1 MVDVR
6 GLDPRFAPSRRLS
19 SVRFL
24 TYSGEEI
31 KKISCKRITNPNTFD
46 SLLHPNIGGLYDS
59 ALGPCDKSDL
69 CGTCSLNYVHCP
81 GHVGHLPL
89 PLPVYHPLF
98 FLSLYQL
105 LRSSCWVC
113 HRLLCTPVKAQL
125 LVGQL
130 ELLSQGLLSEAL
142 ALEAAVGCNDAD
154 SADRA
159 QEGADNIIE
168 SITLRVQSCR
178 ENAAEDSVEK
188 RNMKT
193 KNLIDLRRLLV
204 NGFLKYCSVGV
215 KTCPYCA
222 APVRAVRQENHVR
235 IFLKPLARKNAG
247 SWVAAYKKELQRKK
261 EASEAAETGERGEP
275 GETVEHEG
283 SGSDR
288 EDESV
293 AAKLAESLKDSRVT
307 AEKCT
312 KQQFVSPLEVL
323 EHINALWENQGTL
336 MDAIFGYMRS
346 EVTDESGTSRR
357 STADMF
363 FLDVVPVPP
372 SRFRPVSPSVHVHVL
387 CTVSC
392 VDILCVLVYKSTSIY
407 QSMLGKHSIMLCI
420 CHY

>member
-6 GLDPRFAPSRRLS
+6 GLDPRFAPSKRLS

-81 GHVGHLPL
+81 GHMGHLPL

-113 HRLLCTPVKAQL
+113 HRLLCTPVKAHL

-142 ALEAAVGCNDAD
+142 ALEAAVGYNDVD
-154 SADRA
+154 SADKA

-168 SITLRVQSCR
+168 SITLRVQSYR
-178 ENAAEDSVEK
+178 DNAAEDGIEK
-188 RNMKT
+188 CNVKT

-204 NGFLKYCSVGV
+204 NGFLKYCSSGV
-215 KTCPYCA
+215 KTCPYCS

-247 SWVAAYKKELQRKK
+247 SWVAAYKKEMQRMKQ
-261 EASEAAETGERGEP
+261 ASEAAGTEKEGEP
-275 GETVEHEG
+275 DKVDEQEET
-283 SGSDR
+283 GSDR
-288 EDESV
+288 EDENA
-293 AAKLAESLKDSRVT
+293 AAKLAESLKDSRIT
-307 AEKCT
+307 SEKCT
-312 KQQFVSPLEVL
+312 KQQFVSPLEVQ
-323 EHINALWENQGTL
+323 EHIKGLWENQGML
-336 MDAIFGYMRS
+336 MDAIFGCMKS
-346 EVTDESGTSRR
+346 EVTGGSGTSGR

-372 SRFRPVSPSVHVHVL
+372 SRFRPVSIQCYVCKYLSAIITCSKSV
-387 CTVSC
+387 
-392 VDILCVLVYKSTSIY
+392 SI
-407 QSMLGKHSIMLCI
+407 HS
-420 CHY
+420 

>member
-81 GHVGHLPL
+81 GHMGHLPL

-113 HRLLCTPVKAQL
+113 HHLLCTPIKAHL

-130 ELLSQGLLSEAL
+130 ELLSHGLLSEAL
-142 ALEAAVGCNDAD
+142 TLEAAVGCSDAD

-178 ENAAEDSVEK
+178 ENATEDSVEK
-188 RNMKT
+188 HSMKT

-204 NGFLKYCSVGV
+204 NGFLKYCSSGV
-215 KTCPYCA
+215 KTCPYCT
-222 APVRAVRQENHVR
+222 APVRAVRQENNVR

-247 SWVAAYKKELQRKK
+247 SWVAAYKKEMQRKK
-261 EASEAAETGERGEP
+261 EASEAAETNGQDEPEITGEE
-275 GETVEHEG
+275 EE

-288 EDESV
+288 EDEGT

-312 KQQFVSPLEVL
+312 KQQFVSPLEVQ
-323 EHINALWENQGTL
+323 EHIKALWDNQGTL
-336 MDAIFGYMRS
+336 MDSIFGYMRS
-346 EVTDESGTSRR
+346 EATGGSGSSGR

-372 SRFRPVSPSVHVHVL
+372 SRFRPVSANVQ
-387 CTVSC
+387 CA
-392 VDILCVLVYKSTSIY
+392 
-407 QSMLGKHSIMLCI
+407 
-420 CHY
+420 

>member
-81 GHVGHLPL
+81 GHMGHLPL

-113 HRLLCTPVKAQL
+113 HHLLCTPIKAHL

-130 ELLSQGLLSEAL
+130 ELLSHGLLSEAL
-142 ALEAAVGCNDAD
+142 TLEAAVGCSDAD

-178 ENAAEDSVEK
+178 ENAMEDSVEK
-188 RNMKT
+188 HNMKT

-204 NGFLKYCSVGV
+204 NGFLKYCSSGV
-215 KTCPYCA
+215 KTCPYCT
-222 APVRAVRQENHVR
+222 APVRAVRQENNVR

-247 SWVAAYKKELQRKK
+247 SWVAAYKKEMQGKK
-261 EASEAAETGERGEP
+261 EASEAAETNGQDEPEITGEE
-275 GETVEHEG
+275 EE

-288 EDESV
+288 EDEGT

-312 KQQFVSPLEVL
+312 KQQFVSPLEVQ
-323 EHINALWENQGTL
+323 EHIKALWDNQGTL
-336 MDAIFGYMRS
+336 MDSIFGYIRS
-346 EVTDESGTSRR
+346 EVTGGSGSSGR

-372 SRFRPVSPSVHVHVL
+372 SRFRPVSTNVQ
-387 CTVSC
+387 CA
-392 VDILCVLVYKSTSIY
+392 
-407 QSMLGKHSIMLCI
+407 
-420 CHY
+420 